1 MWLPSKK
8 TTAHSSAIQCVIGF
22 IGFQARQ
29 QSKMDACLSEPLPL
43 VSVAEGERKKERE
56 REREERE
63 GERER
68 ARLWI
73 RNGDR
78 RGDGYRNNSNF
89 TQIVNLRTEDN
100 HALPCGWSRK
110 QASTPPGRCKTRC

>member
-1 MWLPSKK
+1 
-8 TTAHSSAIQCVIGF
+8 
-22 IGFQARQ
+22 
-29 QSKMDACLSEPLPL
+29 MDACLSEPLPL

-56 REREERE
+56 REREKRE
-63 GERER
+63 GEGER
-68 ARLWI
+68 KSEIML

-89 TQIVNLRTEDN
+89 TQIFHLRTEDN
-100 HALPCGWSRK
+100 HALPCGCSRK